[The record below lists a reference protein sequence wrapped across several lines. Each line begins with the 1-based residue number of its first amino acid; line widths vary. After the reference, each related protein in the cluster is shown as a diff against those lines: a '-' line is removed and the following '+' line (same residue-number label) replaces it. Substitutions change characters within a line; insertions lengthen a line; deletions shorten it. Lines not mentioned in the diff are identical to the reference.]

1 MKKNHKYSR
10 LLCAVAVLAVTLM
23 LVPFDAFSQSK
34 SAKLKN
40 DKKKIETEI
49 ANTQKLLKQ
58 TEKNKN
64 ASLQQISVLRQQI
77 SNREALITTLN
88 TEIFQLEEELALNVK
103 LSQDLSKKLE
113 YMKSDYSR
121 VVYLA
126 YKNRKLIDKVTFL
139 LSSDNF
145 SQMFRRIKYY
155 SVFANNVKRQVE
167 LIEKTQEEIR
177 LKNEEIVRM
186 KAEKLALLEGKEVE
200 IKKLEM
206 DRTATTK
213 KAQELKQKEKQLAST
228 LQEKQK
234 KRKELDVAIKK
245 AIEAEIVAANKKKA
259 EEAAKAAKA
268 KAKANKNTSN
278 TSSSGT
284 SGKTTA
290 KNEIVLTPDEQLVSN
305 SFANNKGKLPWPVAK
320 GAKVGEFGSYPHPD
334 VPSVMIENRGI
345 DILVEPNTSVR
356 AVFQGE
362 VTGVLDVM
370 GTKVLMIRHGE
381 YLSVYQNLASVSVK
395 KGDKVN
401 TKQSVGT
408 VARSSTNNTYEL
420 HFEVWKNN
428 VYLNPNQWLSGR

>member
-1 MKKNHKYSR
+1 MKLHKISLR
-10 LLCAVAVLAVTLM
+10 FVSMALLAMAILCA
-23 LVPFDAFSQSK
+23 PFDVFSQSK

-88 TEIFQLEEELALNVK
+88 TEIFELEEELALNIK
-103 LSQDLSKKLE
+103 LSQDLNKKLE

-145 SQMFRRIKYY
+145 SQMFRRVKYY
-155 SVFANNVKRQVE
+155 SVFANNVKHQVE
-167 LIEKTQEEIR
+167 LIEKTQEEIKK
-177 LKNEEIVRM
+177 KNEEIVQM

-206 DRTATTK
+206 DRTETTK
-213 KAQELKQKEKQLAST
+213 KAQELKQKEKQLANT

-234 KRKELDVAIKK
+234 KRKELDIAIKK

-259 EEAAKAAKA
+259 EEAAKAKA
-268 KAKANKNTSN
+268 KAGKNTAN
-278 TSSSGT
+278 TSSSSG
-284 SGKTTA
+284 SGKASSTNA
-290 KNEIVLTPDEQLVSN
+290 IVLTPDEQLVSN
-305 SFANNKGKLPWPVAK
+305 SFVNNKGKLPWPVAK
-320 GAKVGEFGSYPHPD
+320 GAKVGDFGSYPHPD

-345 DILVEPNTSVR
+345 DILVEPNTPVR
-356 AVFQGE
+356 AIFQGE
-362 VTGVLDVM
+362 VTGILDVM

-401 TKQSVGT
+401 TKQNIGT
-408 VARSSTNNTYEL
+408 VAKSTTNNTYEL

-428 VYLNPNQWLSGR
+428 TYLNPNQWLSGR

>member
-1 MKKNHKYSR
+1 MTMKTYKTSPSFVSII
-10 LLCAVAVLAVTLM
+10 LLAVAILCS
-23 LVPFDAFSQSK
+23 PFDAMSQSK

-64 ASLQQISVLRQQI
+64 ASLQQISVLRNQI

-88 TEIFQLEEELALNVK
+88 AEILQLEEDSAQNVK
-103 LSQDLSKKLE
+103 TLQELSKKLE

-145 SQMFRRIKYY
+145 SQMFRRVKYY
-155 SVFANNVKRQVE
+155 SVFANNVKYQVE
-167 LIEKTQEEIR
+167 QIEKTQEEIKI
-177 LKNEEIVRM
+177 KNAEIVQI
-186 KAEKLALLEGKEVE
+186 KEEKEALLKGKEVE
-200 IKKLEM
+200 IQKLEM
-206 DRTATTK
+206 DKTATTK

-245 AIEAEIVAANKKKA
+245 AIEAEILAANKKKA
-259 EEAAKAAKA
+259 EEAAKAKSN
-268 KAKANKNTSN
+268 KSNKANASGNTKPA
-278 TSSSGT
+278 SS
-284 SGKTTA
+284 
-290 KNEIVLTPDEQLVSN
+290 NEIVLTPDEQLVSN
-305 SFANNKGKLPWPVAK
+305 SFVSNKGKLPWPVAK
-320 GAKVGEFGSYPHPD
+320 GAKIGDFGSYPHPE

-356 AVFQGE
+356 AIFQGE
-362 VTGVLDVM
+362 VTGILDVM

-381 YLSVYQNLASVSVK
+381 YLSVYQNLASVNVK

-401 TKQSVGT
+401 TKQTVGT
-408 VARSSTNNTYEL
+408 VAKSTTNNTYEL

-428 VYLNPNQWLSGR
+428 TYLNPNQWLSGK

>member
-1 MKKNHKYSR
+1 MKCYFAKFHKY
-10 LLCAVAVLAVTLM
+10 LLLLFALVM
-23 LVPFDAFSQSK
+23 LLGQLDLEAQSK
-34 SAKLKN
+34 STKLKN

-77 SNREALITTLN
+77 SNREALITNLN
-88 TEIFQLEEELALNVK
+88 SEIFALEEELALNEK
-103 LSQDLSKKLE
+103 LSQDLTKKLE

-126 YKNRKLIDKVTFL
+126 YKNRNLIDKVTFL

-155 SVFANNVKRQVE
+155 SVFAENVKRQVE
-167 LIEKTQEEIR
+167 LIEKIQAEIKA
-177 LKNEEIVRM
+177 KNEEILRI
-186 KAEKLALLEGKEVE
+186 KEEKQTLLEGKEVE
-200 IKKLEM
+200 IKRLEK
-206 DRTATTK
+206 DRTATTQ
-213 KAQELKQKEKQLAST
+213 KAQELKKKEKQLAAT

-259 EEAAKAAKA
+259 AEAAKNAG
-268 KAKANKNTSN
+268 KNS
-278 TSSSGT
+278 SKSSGT
-284 SGKTTA
+284 NSSSNSSAKPAA
-290 KNEIVLTPDEQLVSN
+290 KNEIMLTPEEQLISN
-305 SFANNKGKLPWPVAK
+305 SFESNKGKLPWPVVK
-320 GAKVGEFGSYPHPD
+320 GAKVGDFGSYPHPD

-345 DILVEPNTSVR
+345 DILVEPSTAVR

-362 VTGVLDVM
+362 VTGILEVM

-381 YLSVYQNLASVSVK
+381 YLTVYQNLASVNVR
-395 KGDKVN
+395 KGDKVS
-401 TKQSVGT
+401 TKQTIGT
-408 VARSSTNNTYEL
+408 VGKSTSNNTYEL
-420 HFEVWKNN
+420 HFEVWKNSS
-428 VYLNPNQWLSGR
+428 YLNPNAWLSRK

>member
-1 MKKNHKYSR
+1 MKCYFAKFHKY
-10 LLCAVAVLAVTLM
+10 LLLLFALVM
-23 LVPFDAFSQSK
+23 LLGQLDLEAQSK
-34 SAKLKN
+34 STKLKN

-77 SNREALITTLN
+77 SNREALITNLN
-88 TEIFQLEEELALNVK
+88 SEIFALEEELALNEK
-103 LSQDLSKKLE
+103 LSQDLTKKLE

-126 YKNRKLIDKVTFL
+126 YKNRNLIDKVTFL

-155 SVFANNVKRQVE
+155 SVFAENVKRQVE
-167 LIEKTQEEIR
+167 LIEKTQAEIKA
-177 LKNEEIVRM
+177 KNEEILRI
-186 KAEKLALLEGKEVE
+186 KEEKQTLLEGKEVE
-200 IKKLEM
+200 IKRLEK
-206 DRTATTK
+206 DRTATTQ
-213 KAQELKQKEKQLAST
+213 KAQELKKKEKQLAAT

-259 EEAAKAAKA
+259 AEAAKNAG
-268 KAKANKNTSN
+268 KNS
-278 TSSSGT
+278 SKSSGT
-284 SGKTTA
+284 NSSSNSSAKPAA
-290 KNEIVLTPDEQLVSN
+290 KNEIMLTPEEQLISN
-305 SFANNKGKLPWPVAK
+305 SFESNKGKLPWPVVK
-320 GAKVGEFGSYPHPD
+320 GAKVGDFGSYPHPD

-345 DILVEPNTSVR
+345 DILVEPSTAVR

-362 VTGVLDVM
+362 VTGILEVM

-381 YLSVYQNLASVSVK
+381 YLTVYQNLASVNVR
-395 KGDKVN
+395 KGDKVS
-401 TKQSVGT
+401 TKQTIGT
-408 VARSSTNNTYEL
+408 VGKSTSNNTYEL
-420 HFEVWKNN
+420 HFEVWKNSS
-428 VYLNPNQWLSGR
+428 YLNPNVWLSRK

>member
-1 MKKNHKYSR
+1 MKNHKFSR
-10 LLCAVAVLAVTLM
+10 LLFAVAVLTATLM
-23 LVPFDAFSQSK
+23 LVSFDAFSQSK

-58 TEKNKN
+58 TEKNRN
-64 ASLQQISVLRQQI
+64 ASLQQISMLRQQI

-88 TEIFQLEEELALNVK
+88 TEIFQLEEELAINIK

-155 SVFANNVKRQVE
+155 SVFANNVKHQVE
-167 LIEKTQEEIR
+167 QIEKTQEDIR
-177 LKNEEIVRM
+177 IKNEEIVQM

-200 IKKLEM
+200 IKRLEI
-206 DRTATTK
+206 DRTETTK
-213 KAQELKQKEKQLAST
+213 KAQELKQKEKQLANT

-234 KRKELDVAIKK
+234 KRKELDIAIKK

-259 EEAAKAAKA
+259 EEAAKA
-268 KAKANKNTSN
+268 KANKNNAS
-278 TSSSGT
+278 TSSSSSAKSAG
-284 SGKTTA
+284 

-305 SFANNKGKLPWPVAK
+305 SFVNNKGKLPWPVAK
-320 GAKVGEFGSYPHPD
+320 GAKVGDFGSYPHPD

-356 AVFQGE
+356 AIFQGE
-362 VTGVLDVM
+362 VTGILDVM

-381 YLSVYQNLASVSVK
+381 YLSVYQNLASVNVK
-395 KGDKVN
+395 KGDKVS
-401 TKQSVGT
+401 TKQTVGT
-408 VARSSTNNTYEL
+408 VAKSTANNTYEL

-428 VYLNPNQWLSGR
+428 TYLNPNQWLSGR

>member
-1 MKKNHKYSR
+1 MTMKLHKISLR
-10 LLCAVAVLAVTLM
+10 FVSMALLAMAILCA
-23 LVPFDAFSQSK
+23 PFDAFSQSK

-88 TEIFQLEEELALNVK
+88 TEIFELEEELALNIK
-103 LSQDLSKKLE
+103 LSQDLNKKLE

-145 SQMFRRIKYY
+145 SQMFRRVKCY
-155 SVFANNVKRQVE
+155 SVFANNVKHQVE
-167 LIEKTQEEIR
+167 LIEKTQEEIKK
-177 LKNEEIVRM
+177 KNEEIVQM

-200 IKKLEM
+200 IKKLEL
-206 DRTATTK
+206 DRTETTK

-234 KRKELDVAIKK
+234 KRKELDIAIKK

-268 KAKANKNTSN
+268 KAGKNASN
-278 TSSSGT
+278 TSSSSG
-284 SGKTTA
+284 SGKASATNA
-290 KNEIVLTPDEQLVSN
+290 IVLTPDEQLVSN
-305 SFANNKGKLPWPVAK
+305 SFVNNKGKLPWPVAK
-320 GAKVGEFGSYPHPD
+320 GAKVGDFGSYPHPD

-345 DILVEPNTSVR
+345 DILVEPNTPVR
-356 AVFQGE
+356 AIFQGE

-381 YLSVYQNLASVSVK
+381 YLSVYQNLASVNVK
-395 KGDKVN
+395 KGDKVT
-401 TKQSVGT
+401 TKQNIGT
-408 VARSSTNNTYEL
+408 VAKSTTNNTYEL

-428 VYLNPNQWLSGR
+428 TYLNPNQWLSGR

>member
-1 MKKNHKYSR
+1 MKLPIFSR
-10 LLCAVAVLAVTLM
+10 RMVALSALAIVLM
-23 LVPFDAFSQSK
+23 LVPHDVFSQSK

-58 TEKNKN
+58 TEKNRN
-64 ASLQQISVLRQQI
+64 ASLQQISMLRQQI

-103 LSQDLSKKLE
+103 LSQDFSKKLE

-139 LSSDNF
+139 LSADNF

-177 LKNEEIVRM
+177 VKNEEIVQM
-186 KAEKLALLEGKEVE
+186 KADKLALLEGKEIE
-200 IKKLEM
+200 IKKLEI
-206 DRTATTK
+206 DRTETTK

-268 KAKANKNTSN
+268 KAGKNASA
-278 TSSSGT
+278 TSSGSDKA
-284 SGKTTA
+284 SA
-290 KNEIVLTPDEQLVSN
+290 KNEIVLTPDEQLVST
-305 SFANNKGKLPWPVAK
+305 SFVNNKGKLPWPVAK
-320 GAKVGEFGSYPHPD
+320 GAKVGDFGSYPHPD

-356 AVFQGE
+356 AIFQGE
-362 VTGVLDVM
+362 VTGILDVM

-381 YLSVYQNLASVSVK
+381 YLSVYQNLASVNVK
-395 KGDKVN
+395 KGDKVS
-401 TKQSVGT
+401 TKQAIGT
-408 VARSSTNNTYEL
+408 VAKSSTNNTYEL

>member
-1 MKKNHKYSR
+1 MKNHKFSR
-10 LLCAVAVLAVTLM
+10 LLFLVAVLAVALI
-23 LVPFDAFSQSK
+23 LAPYDAFSQSK

-103 LSQDLSKKLE
+103 LSQDLNKKLE

-155 SVFANNVKRQVE
+155 SVFANNVKHQVE
-167 LIEKTQEEIR
+167 QIEKTQEEIKI
-177 LKNEEIVRM
+177 KNEEIVQM
-186 KAEKLALLEGKEVE
+186 KADKLALLEGKEVE

-206 DRTATTK
+206 DRTQTTK

-234 KRKELDVAIKK
+234 KRKELDIAIKK

-259 EEAAKAAKA
+259 EEAAKA
-268 KAKANKNTSN
+268 KANKANKAN
-278 TSSSGT
+278 ASSG
-284 SGKTTA
+284 SSKPASTT
-290 KNEIVLTPDEQLVSN
+290 EIVLTPDEQLVSN
-305 SFANNKGKLPWPVAK
+305 SFVNNKGKLPWPVAK
-320 GAKVGEFGSYPHPD
+320 GAKVGDFGSYPHPD

-345 DILVEPNTSVR
+345 DILVEPNTAVR
-356 AVFQGE
+356 AIFQGE

-381 YLSVYQNLASVSVK
+381 YLSVYQNLASVNVK

-401 TKQSVGT
+401 TKQTVGT
-408 VARSSTNNTYEL
+408 VAKSTTNNTYEL
-420 HFEVWKNN
+420 HFEVWKNSS
-428 VYLNPNQWLSGR
+428 YLNPNQWLSGR

>member
-1 MKKNHKYSR
+1 MKNHKFSR
-10 LLCAVAVLAVTLM
+10 LLFLVAVLAVTLM

-155 SVFANNVKRQVE
+155 SIFANNVKRQVE

-177 LKNEEIVRM
+177 LKNEEIVQM

-213 KAQELKQKEKQLAST
+213 KAQELKQKEKQLASA

-268 KAKANKNTSN
+268 KSNKNTSTASSSK
-278 TSSSGT
+278 TSS
-284 SGKTTA
+284 

-320 GAKVGEFGSYPHPD
+320 GAKVGDFGSYPHPD

-345 DILVEPNTSVR
+345 DILVEPNTPVR
-356 AVFQGE
+356 AIFQGE

-381 YLSVYQNLASVSVK
+381 YLSVYQNLASVNVK